1 MEIPRKVG
9 IEMVATVSDG
19 LERFVEQQ
27 IANGKYG
34 TREEVL
40 AAGLRLLQAREQ
52 ELEAIRAVV
61 RVGLD
66 ELARGDGI
74 VLEDEEARRAFFE
87 DIKQRGREA
96 LRTETQQA

>member
-1 MEIPRKVG
+1 
-9 IEMVATVSDG
+9 MVATVNDG

-27 IANGKYG
+27 IADGKYR

-40 AAGLRLLQAREQ
+40 SAGLRLLQERER
-52 ELEAIRAVV
+52 ELETIRAVV

-74 VLEDEEARRAFFE
+74 VLQDEEARRSFFE
-87 DIKQRGREA
+87 DIKQHGRESLKA
-96 LRTETQQA
+96 ELERA